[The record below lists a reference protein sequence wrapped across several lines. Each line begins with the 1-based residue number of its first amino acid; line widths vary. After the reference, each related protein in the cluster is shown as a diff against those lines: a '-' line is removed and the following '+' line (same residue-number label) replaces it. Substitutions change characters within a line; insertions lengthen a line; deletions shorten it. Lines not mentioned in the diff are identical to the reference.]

1 MPPDLGG
8 AVVRFK
14 PLYNLIPIAKVGIV
28 FPQYSAFPG
37 LPGPLAGYRILKGLL
52 VMSHIFGPLAY
63 LLAGVLALAAI
74 ALAGCDHKGST
85 AGGPG
90 ATDPSAKPPRY
101 GEADNTFNLSAPSMS
116 IKQGDIVQGTIGIKR
131 GTNFAQDV
139 SLAIQNLPKGITL
152 DSSSL
157 AIKSGGTDAQ
167 FKLTASDEAVPGE
180 FTINVVGHP
189 TNGGDATIQFT
200 LTVEKKDS
208 FTLSMPFW
216 TTGLKQGETKA
227 VSISITRE
235 KRFDQ
240 DVTLKFDGLPKGIT
254 VEPASA
260 VIKNGETEAKFALK
274 AVDEAA
280 LGSFSVV
287 VTGHPTKGAD
297 ASHEFKFTI
306 AKK

>member
-1 MPPDLGG
+1 M
-8 AVVRFK
+8 
-14 PLYNLIPIAKVGIV
+14 
-28 FPQYSAFPG
+28 
-37 LPGPLAGYRILKGLL
+37 
-52 VMSHIFGPLAY
+52 AY
-63 LLAGVLALAAI
+63 LLAGILALAAI
-74 ALAGCDHKGST
+74 AFAGCDFKGGGST

-90 ATDPSAKPPRY
+90 ATTDPSVRPPRY
-101 GEADNTFNLSAPSMS
+101 GEADNTFNLTASSMS
-116 IKQGDIVQGTIGIKR
+116 IKHGDTVQGTIGIKR

-139 SLAIQNLPKGITL
+139 SLAFQNLPKGITL
-152 DSSSL
+152 DPSAP

-167 FKLTASDEAVPGE
+167 FKLIASEDVALGD

-189 TNGGDATIQFT
+189 ASGGDATVQFT

-227 VSISITRE
+227 VSISISRE
-235 KRFDQ
+235 KKFDQ
-240 DVTLKFDGLPKGIT
+240 DVTLKFDGLPKGIS

-260 VIKNGETEAKFALK
+260 VIKNGETEAKFVLK
-274 AVDEAA
+274 AVDEAT
-280 LGSFSVV
+280 LGEFRAM

-297 ASHEFKFTI
+297 ASHEFKFTV